1 MKTNV
6 GKHWKVITIVLGL
19 IFALA
24 LLWLATT
31 DNLSIWPYRNTLQY
45 YALSQWWQWR
55 GYPQP
60 GQAAMLQGVVR
71 DEQGQPIAGA
81 WVLASRWDGTAY
93 SARSESD
100 GAYAIS
106 DIPAGQYRPVAGA
119 IGYSDVLLTGAW
131 GWLTVN
137 PGNDTMADVTLPP
150 PPTITVVPGTN
161 LTLSEPVTT
170 TCPGPIEASAR
181 RQTISFDSAGRPS
194 QPALYYTPV
203 SATAASR
210 LPTLLADY
218 PGPVD
223 TWECASLPLAAAGYA
238 VVAVGPAYSLE
249 LEKDIDELARYVQFI
264 RAGQFPGSD
273 GSRLAILGGSY
284 SGLHVQRLMQRDPHF
299 EAAVLLGP
307 PSDLFDMRRRL
318 EDKTFVPPF
327 GLDQVMV
334 ALGLP
339 DREPLR
345 YWKYSG
351 AYHIRPD
358 LPPLLI
364 MHSRTDEVVP
374 YQQSELFANNLNKVG
389 LKVEVYFFDGASHYL
404 LAEGGDKDTLE
415 IYRLTL
421 EFLAKHLQ

>member
-1 MKTNV
+1 MTTRKRYLAL
-6 GKHWKVITIVLGL
+6 GVLG
-19 IFALA
+19 IVALA
-24 LLWLATT
+24 LSWLATT
-31 DNLSIWPYRNTLQY
+31 DNLAIWPYRNTLQY
-45 YALSQWWQWR
+45 YTLTRWWQWS

-60 GQAAMLQGVVR
+60 GQPGMIQGIVR
-71 DEQGQPIAGA
+71 DEQGQPVAGA

-93 SARSESD
+93 SARSGSD
-100 GAYAIS
+100 GRYTIS
-106 DIPAGQYRPVAGA
+106 NVPAGQYRPVAGA
-119 IGYSDVLLTGAW
+119 IGYDDVLLAGAW

-137 PGNDTMADVTLPP
+137 PGQNAAADVTLPP
-150 PPTITVVPGTN
+150 APALSVAPGTN
-161 LTLSEPVTT
+161 LTLSEPATAA
-170 TCPGPIEASAR
+170 CPGPIAASAQ
-181 RQTISFDSAGRPS
+181 RQKISFDSAGRPS
-194 QPALYYTPV
+194 QPAFYYSPLT
-203 SATAASR
+203 TTTASR
-210 LPTLLADY
+210 WPTLLADY
-218 PGPVD
+218 PGPAD
-223 TWECASLPLAAAGYA
+223 SWECASLPLAAAGYA

-249 LEKDIDELARYVQFI
+249 LEKDIDELERYVQLI

-284 SGLHVQRLMQRDPHF
+284 SGLHVQRLLQRDPTL

-318 EDKTFVPPF
+318 EDRSFVPPF

-374 YQQSELFANNLNKVG
+374 YQQSELFANNLNQVG
-389 LKVEVYFFDGASHYL
+389 LKAEVYFFNGASHYL

-421 EFLAKHLQ
+421 EFLAKHLR